1 MLGIHHHNI
10 KTVSDVRE
18 FETVVLGGFS
28 RHNMYIVYT
37 IIQLYLECEY
47 ESCRILRTSVYLFFY
62 NLVFV
67 KYKIL
72 LIRILSLV

>member
-47 ESCRILRTSVYLFFY
+47 GSCRILRTSVYLFFY

>member
-1 MLGIHHHNI
+1 MLGIHHHNT

-47 ESCRILRTSVYLFFY
+47 GSCRILRTSVYLFFY
-62 NLVFV
+62 SLVFV